1 MRGWH
6 NIVGSAL
13 GEGDVWIF
21 AYGSLLWDPGFAYV
35 EARPAT
41 LHGYHRQFCIYSYVY
56 RGTPERPG
64 LVLGLDRG
72 GSCRGRV
79 YRVAAANAIEV
90 LDYLEGRERVL
101 YVYEPRLCKIRVD
114 RQSIRAVCYVADRHH
129 PQYSGRLEIEDAAS
143 IIRAGHGERGPNVDY
158 LANTIGQLDALG
170 VSDRGLKQ
178 LLAAVERGSG

>member
-1 MRGWH
+1 MRGWDE
-6 NIVGSAL
+6 IVGSAL

-21 AYGSLLWDPGFAYV
+21 AYGSLLWDPGFDYV

-79 YRVAAANAIEV
+79 YRVAATNAAAV

-101 YVYEPRLCKIRVD
+101 YVYEPRVCKIRVAGE
-114 RQSIRAVCYVADRHH
+114 SIRAVCYVADRRH
-129 PQYSGRLEIEDAAS
+129 PQYSGRLEIEDAAA
-143 IIRAGHGERGPNVDY
+143 IIRAGHGERGANVDY
-158 LANTIGQLDALG
+158 LANTVRQLDALRIA
-170 VSDRGLKQ
+170 DRGLKR
-178 LLAAVERGSG
+178 LWAAVERGAG